1 MFAIAGVTF
10 AYTSCTDYSEDID
23 KANSRIDEVQTEIE
37 GKIAKVNEQITGI
50 NTTIN
55 ELKAADKA
63 TNDAIESLKKQD
75 AALQTAIDNLKAAH
89 DSDVKALTEK
99 YTALKA
105 VADGNTAKISELTT
119 KFTNELSDLDKAY
132 KEADAKLQDQIT
144 VNKQSIATLQADVK
158 KINEETVPALNARID
173 ELKKYADDKFA
184 TKAELEAQA
193 NKTAEDIKKVNELI
207 GGLTSRLEAVETRL
221 NSLSNDLKALSDKY
235 DAFMQTYAT
244 DKAAF
249 ENQIKALQDKDTELA
264 ALIAK
269 AQAAADAAQKTANE
283 AVAAAKNAQETA
295 DKAVEDAKEAK
306 TAADNAQKDATKA
319 LTEIAAIQD
328 ALEGYTEKGAI
339 KAKFAELVAADLAAA
354 SRLDNLD
361 DSIAEISNK
370 IKQLFANDA
379 KMAEE
384 IATLFEQKF
393 NKADFAEAFNTAFDS
408 AWVSKFQPALD
419 AAFDTAWDNKF
430 EAKFGDAFAGALETA
445 VETGII
451 YKAIEEAKGDVTAAQ
466 EVITNALGVRI
477 DNLDTYV
484 KKAEI
489 ALDQKITNLTTQYT
503 TLKEY
508 TETQVTTLTN
518 AILKYYGEAMD
529 AFYQNLRS
537 LVFIPELYVGGV
549 ESVEYIYA
557 SYSAL
562 MHPVVDGEP
571 EYVELTYGDE
581 EYNKCLIST
590 ENWYTYEPMSDGD
603 YEVSSYINPLVAV
616 SYQMNPS
623 SAVVKATD
631 KFAFDTRD
639 VESVRSSIAFDGEK
653 PEAKVI
659 SSENGILKVGI
670 NALGQWANQNPRN
683 QANEWSMTD
692 NISVFALQAYVKTKE
707 GKDTVVTSDYARLY
721 ANEMRFCD
729 LAFEENS
736 DAISRSECELGYKLY
751 RSAAAAIWNV
761 PSLRVKYDG
770 QLDLHDV
777 VRTHIAIISPTNK
790 NGTHHV
796 VYEDKFPENDYNVE
810 YQFQLIDYKT
820 GKNETSQSQHA
831 YLSGEDNCIFTPC
844 GTTNG
849 LRDYKTDL
857 TSVGRRPLVR
867 VTLVDKATG
876 NIILVG
882 FIKIEIV
889 REVAAVTADPFT
901 HEFGYAC
908 DSSYTFTWDNVV
920 DNILKKTNLTREEFA
935 KLYVLEKTNGVAC
948 QYGYVNGELTE
959 DVVPLGKV
967 TEVLDLA
974 GRPFGSTTDV
984 LKWSLDASD
993 MDRIYKSEGH
1003 KATTYVRFVL
1013 RGTSEAHSSIYE
1025 GIYVPLEATVTK
1037 IQGDEVGTK
1046 IKEYWFGDNMS
1057 KAKINVRVPN
1067 TSGADGNTL
1076 DWTTNI
1082 NQVWVGGVPKFGET
1096 IDKLIEDNK
1105 ASYKYYFAP
1114 VQPTYEIDG
1123 KIYRLY
1129 VENDFVQDL
1138 YEKDAQGN
1146 SKRYTV
1152 TKNESISDYELA
1164 NSLDI
1169 QSGIYVNYALFCD
1182 VTNLKDG
1189 KVVSKHVKIASFVD
1203 VNNYPHSVIKYEDDN
1218 DVAKILLNAYPAKD
1232 PMLFANI
1239 GVAVYLKPCYVTLS
1253 VKNAVNP
1260 YYFLRPIN
1268 VDPVNTNSFT
1278 DGEDVYAVGSNIN
1291 VIDLITLTDWRGKDI
1306 VTSKYLKFYGVKG
1319 VKVDVEN
1326 ATTDLNK
1333 SDINT
1338 TRLFDVATDGLIKLE
1353 YRATKDPK
1361 NETLFK
1367 ENYNFF
1373 GESVKAAWGKPEL
1386 TDALGHIHYHNNGNN
1401 VADFMIRIPVEVE
1414 YDWGWISN
1422 IYVNIPVKK
1431 TTVK

>member
-1 MFAIAGVTF
+1 MNKFFRLVSMFAIAGVTF

-63 TNDAIESLKKQD
+63 TNDAIESLKQQD
-75 AALQTAIDNLKAAH
+75 AALQTAIANLKKAH
-89 DSDVKALTEK
+89 DADVKALTEK
-99 YTALKA
+99 YDALKKS
-105 VADGNTAKISELTT
+105 VDGNTAKISELTT
-119 KFTNELSDLDKAY
+119 QFTNQLAELDKAY
-132 KEADAKLQDQIT
+132 KDADAKLQDQIT

-173 ELKKYADDKFA
+173 ELQKYADDKFA
-184 TKAELEAQA
+184 TKEELTAQA
-193 NKTAEDIKKVNELI
+193 NKTAEEIKAVNELI
-207 GGLTSRLEAVETRL
+207 GGLTSRLDAVDTRL
-221 NSLSNDLKALSDKY
+221 KSLDSDLKAISEKCK
-235 DAFMQTYAT
+235 T
-244 DKAAF
+244 F
-249 ENQIKALQDKDTELA
+249 EDQIKALQDKDTELA
-264 ALIAK
+264 GLIAI
-269 AQAAADAAQKTANE
+269 
-283 AVAAAKNAQETA
+283 AK
-295 DKAVEDAKEAK
+295 D
-306 TAADNAQKDATKA
+306 AADNAQKDATKA
-319 LTEIAAIQD
+319 LSEIAAIQD

-339 KAKFAELVAADLAAA
+339 MAKFEELVAADLAAA
-354 SRLDNLD
+354 ARLGNLD
-361 DSIAEISNK
+361 DSIADITNK

-379 KMAEE
+379 KMADE

-393 NKADFAEAFNTAFDS
+393 NKSEFAAEFKKAYEARFQSDFNAAFDS

-419 AAFDTAWDNKF
+419 AAFDKAWDDKF
-430 EAKFGDAFAGALETA
+430 DAKFGGAFSEALGEA
-445 VETGII
+445 VKTGII

-466 EVITNALGVRI
+466 EVITNALGERI
-477 DNLDTYV
+477 TNLDTYV
-484 KKAEI
+484 KNAES
-489 ALDQKITNLTTQYT
+489 ALNSKITNLTTQYT
-503 TLKEY
+503 ELKTY

-537 LVFIPELYVGGV
+537 LVYIPELYVGGI

-557 SYSAL
+557 SYSPLYPPVAL
-562 MHPVVDGEP
+562 GEPKSEP
-571 EYVELTYGDE
+571 EYVELLWGDGDE

-590 ENWYTYEPMSDGD
+590 ENWYMYEPMRDGD

-623 SAVVKATD
+623 SAVIKATD

-639 VESVRSSIAFDGEK
+639 VEAVRSSIAFDGDK
-653 PEAKVI
+653 PEAKVL

-670 NALGQWANQNPRN
+670 NALGQRANQNPRN
-683 QANEWSMTD
+683 QVNEWSMTD

-736 DAISRSECELGYKLY
+736 EAVSTFECELGYKLY
-751 RSAAAAIWNV
+751 PCAAAAICNV

-820 GKNETSQSQHA
+820 GVNETSQSQHA

-849 LRDYKTDL
+849 VRDYKTDL

-867 VTLVDKATG
+867 VTLVDKATDQV
-876 NIILVG
+876 ILVG

-889 REVAAVTADPFT
+889 REVAAVTADPFEWT
-901 HEFGYAC
+901 FDYAC
-908 DSSYTFTWDNVV
+908 ENGHTFTWDEVV

-935 KLYVLEKTNGVAC
+935 KLYVLEKNNGVAC

-984 LKWSLDASD
+984 LTWSLDASD

-1025 GIYVPLEATVTK
+1025 GIYVPLVATVTK
-1037 IQGDEVGTK
+1037 IQGTDVAEK
-1046 IKEYWFGDNMS
+1046 IDQYWFDNGT

-1067 TSGADGNTL
+1067 TIGADGTTL

-1082 NQVWVGGVPKFGET
+1082 NQVWVGGTPKFGET

-1114 VQPTYEIDG
+1114 VQPEYEIDG
-1123 KIYRLY
+1123 KNYRLY
-1129 VENDFVQDL
+1129 VKNDFVEDL

-1146 SKRYTV
+1146 AKKFTV

-1169 QSGIYVNYALFCD
+1169 REGIYVNYTLFCD
-1182 VTNLKDG
+1182 VIEDG
-1189 KVVSKHVKIASFVD
+1189 KVVSKGVKIASFVD
-1203 VNNYPHSVIKYEDDN
+1203 LDQYPHSTVKYYDDN
-1218 DVAKILLNAYPAKD
+1218 EVAKTLLNAYPAND
-1232 PMLFANI
+1232 PKLFANI
-1239 GVAVYLKPCYVTLS
+1239 GVAVYLRPCYVTLS
-1253 VKNAVNP
+1253 VKDAVNP
-1260 YYFLRPIN
+1260 YYFLRPIS
-1268 VDPVNTNSFT
+1268 VASVNTKSFT
-1278 DGEDVYAVGSNIN
+1278 DGEDVYAAGSNIN

-1306 VTSKYLKFYGVKG
+1306 VANKYLKFYGVKG
-1319 VKVDVEN
+1319 IKVDVDN
-1326 ATTDLNK
+1326 ATTNLNNGN
-1333 SDINT
+1333 ILT
-1338 TRLFDVATDGLIKLE
+1338 TRLFPNDEEEGVVKPGLIQLE
-1353 YRATKDPK
+1353 YRASKDFK
-1361 NETLFK
+1361 NVTTFEK
-1367 ENYNFF
+1367 NYNFF
-1373 GESVKAAWGKPEL
+1373 GDSVKAGWSKTEL

-1401 VADFMIRIPVEVE
+1401 VDEFKIRIPVEVE

-1422 IYVNIPVKK
+1422 TYVEITVKK

>member
-23 KANSRIDEVQTEIE
+23 KANSRIDEVQTEIK

-184 TKAELEAQA
+184 TKAELKAQA
-193 NKTAEDIKKVNELI
+193 EKTADDIKTVNELI

-221 NSLSNDLKALSDKY
+221 NSLSTDLKALSDKY

-283 AVAAAKNAQETA
+283 AVTAAKNAQETA

-361 DSIAEISNK
+361 DSIAEITNK
-370 IKQLFANDA
+370 IRQLFANDA

-430 EAKFGDAFAGALETA
+430 DAKFGDAFKGALEAA

-484 KKAEI
+484 KNAES
-489 ALDQKITNLTTQYT
+489 ALNTKITDLTTQYT

-562 MHPVVDGEP
+562 MRPVVDGEP
-571 EYVELTYGDE
+571 EYVPLLWGDE
-581 EYNKCLIST
+581 ADNECFIST
-590 ENWYTYEPMSDGD
+590 ENWYTYEPMMDGD

-683 QANEWSMTD
+683 PDHEWSMTD

-736 DAISRSECELGYKLY
+736 DAISDFECELGYKLY
-751 RSAAAAIWNV
+751 PSAAAAVRNV

-849 LRDYKTDL
+849 FRDYKTDL

-935 KLYVLEKTNGVAC
+935 KLYELEKTNGVAC

-1013 RGTSEAHSSIYE
+1013 RGTSESHSSIYE
-1025 GIYVPLEATVTK
+1025 GIYVPLVATVTK
-1037 IQGDEVGTK
+1037 VQGAGVGKK
-1046 IKEYWFGDNMS
+1046 IDEYWFDDMS
-1057 KAKINVRVPN
+1057 KAKINVRVP
-1067 TSGADGNTL
+1067 SQEGESQLNTL
-1076 DWTTNI
+1076 NWTTNI
-1082 NQVWVGGVPKFGET
+1082 NQVWDGNAPVFGET
-1096 IDKLIEDNK
+1096 IDKLIANK
-1105 ASYKYYFAP
+1105 DASYKYYFAP
-1114 VQPTYEIDG
+1114 VQPKYTIDG
-1123 KIYRLY
+1123 KTYRLY
-1129 VENDFVQDL
+1129 VENDFVVDS
-1138 YEKDAQGN
+1138 YDRDASGN
-1146 SKRYTV
+1146 QKTYKV
-1152 TKNESISDYELA
+1152 TENESISDYELA
-1164 NSLDI
+1164 NSLDM
-1169 QSGIYVNYALFCD
+1169 QSGIYVNYNLFCD
-1182 VTNLKDG
+1182 VIAVKDG
-1189 KVVSKHVKIASFVD
+1189 KEVVESKRVKIASLNLD
-1203 VNNYPHSVIKYEDDN
+1203 NGQWPCNILKYEEN
-1218 DVAKILLNAYPAKD
+1218 PVAKTLLNAYPASD
-1232 PMLFANI
+1232 PKLFVNI
-1239 GVAVYLKPCYVTLS
+1239 GVAVYLRPCNVVLS

-1268 VDPVNTNSFT
+1268 VAPVNTKTFT
-1278 DGEDVYAVGSNIN
+1278 DGCDIYVSESNIY
-1291 VIDLITLTDWRGKDI
+1291 VIDLIKLTDWRTYDI
-1306 VTSKYLKFYGVKG
+1306 VTKKYLKFYGVKG
-1319 VKVDVEN
+1319 VKVDVDN
-1326 ATTDLNK
+1326 ATTDLSGGK
-1333 SDINT
+1333 LGETKLSEK
-1338 TRLFDVATDGLIKLE
+1338 TDLIKFE
-1353 YRATKDPK
+1353 YYAGSDFKVQNKVDGNYSKFTPGAGWNAT
-1361 NETLFK
+1361 NL
-1367 ENYNFF
+1367 
-1373 GESVKAAWGKPEL
+1373 KP
-1386 TDALGHIHYHNNGNN
+1386 ALGYVHYHNNGSN
-1401 VADFMIRIPVEVE
+1401 VTTFKIRVNIEVE

-1422 IYVNIPVKK
+1422 TYVDI
-1431 TTVK
+1431 TVKPTVGTK

>member
-1 MFAIAGVTF
+1 MNKFFRLVSMFAIAGVTF

-50 NTTIN
+50 NTTID

-63 TNDAIESLKKQD
+63 TNDAIESLKQQD
-75 AALQTAIDNLKAAH
+75 AALQTAIDNLKKAH
-89 DSDVKALTEK
+89 DADVKALTEK
-99 YTALKA
+99 YDALKKS
-105 VADGNTAKISELTT
+105 VDGNTAKISELTT
-119 KFTNELSDLDKAY
+119 QFTNQLAELDKAY
-132 KEADAKLQDQIT
+132 KDADAKLQDQIT

-158 KINEETVPALNARID
+158 KINDVTVPALNARID
-173 ELKKYADDKFA
+173 ELQKYADDKFA
-184 TKAELEAQA
+184 TKEELTAQA
-193 NKTAEDIKKVNELI
+193 NKTAEEIKAVNELI
-207 GGLTSRLEAVETRL
+207 GGLTSRLDAVDSRL
-221 NSLSNDLKALSDKY
+221 NSLDNNLKAISEKCK
-235 DAFMQTYAT
+235 T
-244 DKAAF
+244 F
-249 ENQIKALQDKDTELA
+249 EDQIKALQDKDTELA
-264 ALIAK
+264 GLIAIAK
-269 AQAAADAAQKTANE
+269 DA
-283 AVAAAKNAQETA
+283 A
-295 DKAVEDAKEAK
+295 DKA
-306 TAADNAQKDATKA
+306 QQDATKA
-319 LTEIAAIQD
+319 LSEIAAIQD

-339 KAKFAELVAADLAAA
+339 KAKFEELVAADLAAA
-354 SRLDNLD
+354 ARLGNLD
-361 DSIAEISNK
+361 DSIANITNK

-393 NKADFAEAFNTAFDS
+393 NKSEFAEEFKKAYETRFQKDFDE
-408 AWVSKFQPALD
+408 AWTSKFQPALD

-430 EAKFGDAFAGALETA
+430 DAKFGGAFSEALGEA
-445 VETGII
+445 VKTGII
-451 YKAIEEAKGDVTAAQ
+451 YKAIEDAKGDVTAAQ
-466 EVITNALGVRI
+466 EVITNALGERI
-477 DNLDTYV
+477 TNLDSYV
-484 KKAEI
+484 KNAES
-489 ALDQKITNLTTQYT
+489 ALNTKITTLTTQYT

-508 TETQVTTLTN
+508 TEGAVSSLN
-518 AILKYYGEAMD
+518 SAILKYYGEAMD

-537 LVFIPELYVGGV
+537 LVFIPELYVGGI

-562 MHPVVDGEP
+562 MPPVVVGEP
-571 EYVELTYGDE
+571 EYVELLWGDE
-581 EYNKCLIST
+581 ADNKCLIST
-590 ENWYTYEPMSDGD
+590 ENWYTYEPMRDGD
-603 YEVSSYINPLVAV
+603 YVVSSYINPLVAV

-623 SAVVKATD
+623 SAVIKATD
-631 KFAFDTRD
+631 KFAFDVRD
-639 VESVRSSIAFDGEK
+639 VESVRSSIAFDGDK
-653 PEAKVI
+653 PEAKVL

-670 NALGQWANQNPRN
+670 NALGQRVNQNPRN
-683 QANEWSMTD
+683 QVNEWSMTD
-692 NISVFALQAYVKTKE
+692 NISVFALQAYVKTTA

-736 DAISRSECELGYKLY
+736 EAVSDLECELGYKLY
-751 RSAAAAIWNV
+751 PSAAAAIWNE

-777 VRTHIAIISPTNK
+777 VRTHIAIISPTDK

-820 GKNETSQSQHA
+820 GVNETSQSQHA

-849 LRDYKTDL
+849 VRDYKTDL

-876 NIILVG
+876 NVILVG

-935 KLYVLEKTNGVAC
+935 KLYVLEKNNGVAY

-984 LKWSLDASD
+984 LTWSLDASD

-1037 IQGDEVGTK
+1037 IQGEGVGKK
-1046 IKEYWFGDNMS
+1046 IDQYWFDDMS
-1057 KAKINVRVPN
+1057 KAKINVRVPRQVGE
-1067 TSGADGNTL
+1067 SELNTL

-1082 NQVWVGGVPKFGET
+1082 NQVWEGNAPVFGKT
-1096 IDKLIEDNK
+1096 IDKLIAKNK
-1105 ASYKYYFAP
+1105 AYYKYYFAP
-1114 VQPTYEIDG
+1114 VQPKYTIDG
-1123 KIYRLY
+1123 KTYRLFVMNDY
-1129 VENDFVQDL
+1129 VEDL
-1138 YEKDAQGN
+1138 YEKDAEGN
-1146 SKRYTV
+1146 PKKYKV
-1152 TKNESISDYELA
+1152 TNESISNYELA
-1164 NSLDI
+1164 NSLNV
-1169 QSGIYVNYALFCD
+1169 QSGIYVNYTLFCD
-1182 VTNLKDG
+1182 VTSVDKDG
-1189 KVVSKHVKIASFVD
+1189 KVVVSKPVEIATIDFD
-1203 VNNYPHSVIKYEDDN
+1203 NTKQYPRSILKYKEN
-1218 DVAKILLNAYPAKD
+1218 DVAKTLLNAYPSAD
-1232 PMLFANI
+1232 PKLFANI
-1239 GVAVYLKPCYVTLS
+1239 GVAVYLNPCYAVLS
-1253 VKNAVNP
+1253 VENAVNP

-1268 VDPVNTNSFT
+1268 VAPGTAKTFT
-1278 DGEDVYAVGSNIN
+1278 DGCDIYANESNIN
-1291 VIDLITLTDWRGKDI
+1291 VIDLIKLTDWRNYDI
-1306 VTSKYLKFYGVKG
+1306 VANKYLKFYGVKG
-1319 VKVDVEN
+1319 VKVDVDN
-1326 ATTDLNK
+1326 ATTNLSGGK
-1333 SDINT
+1333 LGETKLSEK
-1338 TRLFDVATDGLIKLE
+1338 TDLIKFE
-1353 YRATKDPK
+1353 YYEGSDFTVQNKVKD
-1361 NETLFK
+1361 
-1367 ENYNFF
+1367 NYSKFTP
-1373 GESVKAAWGKPEL
+1373 AASWDKKGL
-1386 TDALGHIHYHNNGNN
+1386 TPVLGHVHYHNNGSN
-1401 VADFMIRIPVEVE
+1401 VATFKIRVNVEVE

-1422 IYVNIPVKK
+1422 TYVDI
-1431 TTVK
+1431 TVNPTVGTK

>member
-1 MFAIAGVTF
+1 MNKFFRLVSMFAIAGVTF

-23 KANSRIDEVQTEIE
+23 KANSRIDEVQTEIK

-63 TNDAIESLKKQD
+63 TNDAIESLKQQD
-75 AALQTAIDNLKAAH
+75 AALQTAIDNLKKAH
-89 DSDVKALTEK
+89 DADVKALTEK
-99 YTALKA
+99 YDALKKS
-105 VADGNTAKISELTT
+105 VDGNTAKISELTT
-119 KFTNELSDLDKAY
+119 QFTNQLAELDKAY
-132 KEADAKLQDQIT
+132 KDADAKLQDQIT
-144 VNKQSIATLQADVK
+144 VNKKSIATLQADVK
-158 KINEETVPALNARID
+158 KINEVTVPALNARID
-173 ELKKYADDKFA
+173 TLQKYADDKFA
-184 TKAELEAQA
+184 TKEELTAQA
-193 NKTAEDIKKVNELI
+193 NKTAKEIKAVNELI
-207 GGLTSRLEAVETRL
+207 GGLTSRLEAVDTHL
-221 NSLSNDLKALSDKY
+221 KSLDNDLKAISEKCK
-235 DAFMQTYAT
+235 T
-244 DKAAF
+244 F
-249 ENQIKALQDKDTELA
+249 EDQIKTLQDKDTELA
-264 ALIAK
+264 GLIAI
-269 AQAAADAAQKTANE
+269 
-283 AVAAAKNAQETA
+283 AK
-295 DKAVEDAKEAK
+295 D
-306 TAADNAQKDATKA
+306 AADNAQKDATKA
-319 LTEIAAIQD
+319 LSEIAAIQD

-339 KAKFAELVAADLAAA
+339 KAKFEELVAADLAAA
-354 SRLDNLD
+354 ARLGNLD
-361 DSIAEISNK
+361 DSIADITNK
-370 IKQLFANDA
+370 IKQLFASDA
-379 KMAEE
+379 KMAEG

-393 NKADFAEAFNTAFDS
+393 NKSEFAAEFKKAYEVRFQSDFNAAFDS

-430 EAKFGDAFAGALETA
+430 DAKFGGAFSEALGEA
-445 VETGII
+445 VRTGII
-451 YKAIEEAKGDVTAAQ
+451 YNAIEEAKGDVTAAQ
-466 EVITNALGVRI
+466 EVITNALGERI
-477 DNLDTYV
+477 TNLDTYV
-484 KKAEI
+484 KNAES
-489 ALDQKITNLTTQYT
+489 ALNTKITNLTTQYT
-503 TLKEY
+503 ELKTY
-508 TETQVTTLTN
+508 TETQVITLTN

-562 MHPVVDGEP
+562 MRPVVDGEP
-571 EYVELTYGDE
+571 EYVPLLWGDE
-581 EYNKCLIST
+581 ADNECFIST
-590 ENWYTYEPMSDGD
+590 ENWYTYEPMMDGD

-683 QANEWSMTD
+683 PDHEWSMTD

-736 DAISRSECELGYKLY
+736 DAISDFECELGYKLY
-751 RSAAAAIWNV
+751 PSAAAAVRNV

-935 KLYVLEKTNGVAC
+935 KLYELEKTNGVAC

-1013 RGTSEAHSSIYE
+1013 RGTSESHSSIYE
-1025 GIYVPLEATVTK
+1025 GIYVPLVATVTK
-1037 IQGDEVGTK
+1037 VQGAGVGKK
-1046 IKEYWFGDNMS
+1046 IDEYWFDDMS
-1057 KAKINVRVPN
+1057 KAKINVRVP
-1067 TSGADGNTL
+1067 SQEGESQLNTL
-1076 DWTTNI
+1076 NWTTNI
-1082 NQVWVGGVPKFGET
+1082 NQVWDGNAPVFGET
-1096 IDKLIEDNK
+1096 IDKLIANK
-1105 ASYKYYFAP
+1105 DASYKYYFAP
-1114 VQPTYEIDG
+1114 VQPKYTIDG
-1123 KIYRLY
+1123 KTYRLY
-1129 VENDFVQDL
+1129 VENDFVVDS
-1138 YEKDAQGN
+1138 YDRDASGN
-1146 SKRYTV
+1146 PKTYKV
-1152 TKNESISDYELA
+1152 TENESISDYELA
-1164 NSLDI
+1164 NSLDM
-1169 QSGIYVNYALFCD
+1169 QSGIYVNYNLFCD
-1182 VTNLKDG
+1182 VIAVKDG
-1189 KVVSKHVKIASFVD
+1189 KEVVESKRVKIASLNLD
-1203 VNNYPHSVIKYEDDN
+1203 NGQWPCNILKYEEN
-1218 DVAKILLNAYPAKD
+1218 PVAKTLLNAYPASD
-1232 PMLFANI
+1232 PKLFVNI
-1239 GVAVYLKPCYVTLS
+1239 GVAVYLRPCNVVLS

-1268 VDPVNTNSFT
+1268 VAPVNTKTFT
-1278 DGEDVYAVGSNIN
+1278 DGCDIYVSESNIY
-1291 VIDLITLTDWRGKDI
+1291 VIDLIKLTDWRTYDI
-1306 VTSKYLKFYGVKG
+1306 VTKKYLKFYGVKG
-1319 VKVDVEN
+1319 VKVDVDN
-1326 ATTDLNK
+1326 ATTDLSGGK
-1333 SDINT
+1333 LGETKLSEK
-1338 TRLFDVATDGLIKLE
+1338 TDLIKFE
-1353 YRATKDPK
+1353 YYAGSDFKVQNKVDGNYSKFTPGAGWNAT
-1361 NETLFK
+1361 NL
-1367 ENYNFF
+1367 
-1373 GESVKAAWGKPEL
+1373 KP
-1386 TDALGHIHYHNNGNN
+1386 ALGYVHYHNNGSN
-1401 VADFMIRIPVEVE
+1401 VTTFKIRVNIEVE

-1422 IYVNIPVKK
+1422 TYVDI
-1431 TTVK
+1431 TVKPTVGTK